1 MNAPTSAYPK
11 PMDFSGDEFWKFIEP
26 YYIDGKWTYPTGRT
40 VLAELNSSE
49 LNNKP
54 SLGTPKRDFGKSDLG
69 RNRVAGGGTPNRTP
83 QRLNRQQAAMA
94 ALTGGGTPK

>member
-1 MNAPTSAYPK
+1 
-11 PMDFSGDEFWKFIEP
+11 MDYSLNIFLGDEFWKFIEP

-54 SLGTPKRDFGKSDLG
+54 SMGTPKRDLG
-69 RNRVAGGGTPNRTP
+69 RNRVGGGAGAGTPNRTP